1 LVPTGVE
8 LSTASNLDFLSD
20 VSPTL
25 LAIIE
30 NLVASRHNS
39 EDVDEI
45 HELLCRVLTL
55 IMCGSTCTGKGK
67 HRLLLSGCLDEV
79 NKVRGDVRFAIHVV
93 HE

>member
-8 LSTASNLDFLSD
+8 LSTTSNLEFLSD
-20 VSPTL
+20 VSPIL
-25 LAIIE
+25 PAILE

-45 HELLCRVLTL
+45 HELLCSVLTL

-67 HRLLLSGCLDEV
+67 HCLLLSCCLDEV
-79 NKVRGDVRFAIHVV
+79 NEVRSDVRLAIHVV